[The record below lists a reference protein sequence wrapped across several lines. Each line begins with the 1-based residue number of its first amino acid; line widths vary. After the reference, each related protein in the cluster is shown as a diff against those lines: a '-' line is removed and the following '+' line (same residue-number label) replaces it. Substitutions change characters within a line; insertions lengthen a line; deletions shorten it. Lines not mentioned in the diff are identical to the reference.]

1 MKKIIIKI
9 LSYWLLFLAI
19 FFMGQKIHNLNVAL
33 DNSVNNEKAYAAE
46 NSGLRENN
54 RVFKLSIDQLEYYK
68 DSLMIAMKKIANEN
82 GIKDKRIKALQ
93 YQLEHFA
100 KRDTIIVRDTI
111 FKKPGFVLD
120 TCIIDE
126 WNKSCIHL
134 AYPGTIAL
142 NNEYNNAK
150 YVTLESHKEPVKVRK
165 WFLPRWFTRKHTV
178 VEVLIIDKN
187 PYVTTPQQRYVEI
200 IDN

>member
-1 MKKIIIKI
+1 MKSILIKI
-9 LSYWLLFLAI
+9 GILVILGLTI
-19 FFMGQKIHNLNVAL
+19 FFMGQKIHNLNIAL

-46 NSGLRENN
+46 NSGLKESN
-54 RVFKLSIDQLEYYK
+54 RVFKLSIEQMEYYN
-68 DSLMIAMKKIANEN
+68 DSLMLEMKKVANDN
-82 GIKDKRIKALQ
+82 GIKDRKIKALQ

-111 FKKPGFVLD
+111 FKEPGFVLD

-126 WNKSCIHL
+126 WNKSCIYL

-150 YVTLESHKEPVKVRK
+150 YVTLNSYKEPVKPRK

-178 VEVLIIDKN
+178 VEVLIVDKN
-187 PYVTTPQQRYVEI
+187 PYVTTPQQRYIEI

>member
-1 MKKIIIKI
+1 
-9 LSYWLLFLAI
+9 
-19 FFMGQKIHNLNVAL
+19 MGQKIHNLNIAL

-46 NSGLRENN
+46 NSGLKESN
-54 RVFKLSIDQLEYYK
+54 RVFKLSIEQMEYYN
-68 DSLMIAMKKIANEN
+68 DSLMLEMKKVANDN
-82 GIKDKRIKALQ
+82 GIKDRKIKALQ

-111 FKKPGFVLD
+111 FKEPGFVLD

-126 WNKSCIHL
+126 WNKSCIYL

-150 YVTLESHKEPVKVRK
+150 YVTLNSYKEPVKPRK

-178 VEVLIIDKN
+178 VEVLIVDKN
-187 PYVTTPQQRYVEI
+187 PYVTTPQQRYIEI